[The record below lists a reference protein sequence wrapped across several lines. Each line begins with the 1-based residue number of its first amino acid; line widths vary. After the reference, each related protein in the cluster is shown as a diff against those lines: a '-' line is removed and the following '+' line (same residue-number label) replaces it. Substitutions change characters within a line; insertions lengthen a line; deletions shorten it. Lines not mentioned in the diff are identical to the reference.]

1 MTTEDPEKPVDTQ
14 WAQQDVYVAEAYGDY
29 ICENDGWDHML
40 EDMKDGS
47 EEDCRILFTTQELLE
62 QYREGL
68 ADVSSDD
75 AQKTTMV
82 EGNADDWESRAENA
96 GADVSENMQIIMNV
110 LCQRGDYVSVQC
122 QLQPIK

>member
-1 MTTEDPEKPVDTQ
+1 MTTENPEKPVDTQ

-62 QYREGL
+62 QYRESL
-68 ADVSSDD
+68 ADETGGD
-75 AQKTTMV
+75 
-82 EGNADDWESRAENA
+82 
-96 GADVSENMQIIMNV
+96 ADVSENMQIVMNV